1 LEEKENKILYCHT
14 KNIDNLVHSI
24 DMLHIEFLTAIGSGN
39 NEKNNKAI
47 KNRIFSI
54 LNDCDVC
61 VKDLKSGLVQ
71 NGTYIENI
79 EPNLAKAKY
88 YNYQSMISYDGVT
101 VLIGRFFRK
110 IELHHNDEEKNVL
123 YDCES
128 CVRLIYNPNKHHKKE
143 YLQRLKAYF
152 SSDIFIGRIIKCDY
166 AIDIDGLV
174 PDFISV
180 ETRKTKS
187 TTKDTQYY
195 GKRSRHGHI
204 KIYNKS
210 KEIGIQDK
218 KITRIEITYKI
229 GQALQNDCFYIP
241 ILCAK
246 IEDDFS
252 SLPPTSQTYILSI
265 NEIKRCGGNWKNIYD
280 RLPYRTRKKIEPF
293 VTGYNEQF
301 YIDENILF
309 DLLNLYAYEYNI
321 TQRFDIVNNI
331 SEDEF
336 DFDLGF

>member
-1 LEEKENKILYCHT
+1 MEKKENKILYCHT

-24 DMLHIEFLTAIGSGN
+24 DMLHIEFTTSIGTGN
-39 NEKNNKAI
+39 SERDNKSI

-54 LNDCDVC
+54 LDDCGVDV
-61 VKDLKSGLVQ
+61 KTFKGGLLH
-71 NGTYIENI
+71 NSTYIENI
-79 EPNLAKAKY
+79 EPNLAKRSFY
-88 YNYQSMISYDGVT
+88 SYQSMISHEGVT
-101 VLIGRFFRK
+101 VLVGRFFRSVV
-110 IELHHNDEEKNVL
+110 LHHADEEKNVL

-128 CVRLIYNPNKHHKKE
+128 CVRLIYNPNKHHNKD
-143 YLQRLKAYF
+143 YLQKLKAYF
-152 SSDIFIGRIIKCDY
+152 SSNIFTGRIIKCDY
-166 AIDIDGLV
+166 AIDIDGLE

-180 ETRKTKS
+180 KTRKTKS

-210 KEIGIQDK
+210 KEVGIKDK
-218 KITRIEITYKI
+218 KTTRIELTYKI
-229 GQALQNDCFYIP
+229 GQSLQNDCFYIP
-241 ILCAK
+241 ILGAK
-246 IEDDFS
+246 IEEEYS

-265 NEIKRCGGNWKNIYD
+265 NEIKRNGGNWKDIYD

-301 YIDENILF
+301 YIDEKILF
-309 DLLNLYAYEYNI
+309 NLLNLYAYEYNI

-336 DFDLGF
+336 DNELGF